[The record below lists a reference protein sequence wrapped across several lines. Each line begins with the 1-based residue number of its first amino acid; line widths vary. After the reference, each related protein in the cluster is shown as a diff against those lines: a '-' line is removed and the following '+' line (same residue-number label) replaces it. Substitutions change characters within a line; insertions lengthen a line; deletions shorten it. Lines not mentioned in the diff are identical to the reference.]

1 MAQLGELRAAPPARR
16 LFVAAL
22 AVSFTAFP
30 RVRRVLR
37 ELSQGVQVA
46 SGAVQADLPRLIQP
60 REVAGAQ
67 PGWTTNRLQ
76 SAESPH
82 EFV

>member
-1 MAQLGELRAAPPARR
+1 MP
-16 LFVAAL
+16 
-22 AVSFTAFP
+22 
-30 RVRRVLR
+30 R
-37 ELSQGVQVA
+37 ELSQGAQVA

-76 SAESPH
+76 SAESVSYTHLTLPTILR
-82 EFV
+82 V

>member
-1 MAQLGELRAAPPARR
+1 
-16 LFVAAL
+16 
-22 AVSFTAFP
+22 
-30 RVRRVLR
+30 VLR